1 MSEECAEMNLSYRLT
16 QTRKRHCPFFMGAGK
31 VSGDAL
37 PRKLVAIEAIAVHYL
52 KPGSQNGNPGST
64 EWRDT
69 IL

>member
-1 MSEECAEMNLSYRLT
+1 
-16 QTRKRHCPFFMGAGK
+16 MGSGK

-37 PRKLVAIEAIAVHYL
+37 PIKMVAIEAIAVHYL